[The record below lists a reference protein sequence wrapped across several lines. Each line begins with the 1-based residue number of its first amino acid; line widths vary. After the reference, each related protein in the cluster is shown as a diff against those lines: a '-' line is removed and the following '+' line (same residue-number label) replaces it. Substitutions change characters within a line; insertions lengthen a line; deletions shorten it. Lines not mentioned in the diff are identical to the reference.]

1 MEPTTPILPVEKWA
15 DYKKRPLLIAGPCS
29 AETEEQVINTARE
42 LAAIGEVNIFRA
54 GLWKPRTR
62 PGTFEGVGSLGLP
75 WLKRVQQ
82 ETGMPVATE
91 VANAKHVYEALK
103 YGIDYI
109 WIGARSSANPF
120 VVQEIA
126 ESLEGAK
133 VGVLIKNPVNP
144 DLDLWIGAIE
154 RVRKAG
160 VTRIAAIHRGF
171 SNYEKTQY
179 RNIPHWQLAV
189 DLKQQFPELPMIC
202 DPSHITGNASMLY
215 DVSQKSMDLN
225 YDGLMIE
232 THIDPENAWSDAAQ
246 QVTPNELREIIS
258 RLIMR
263 SPVSTDKGFLDV
275 LGELRS
281 QIDLLD
287 DQLLNIMEQR
297 MNVAKTIAKYKKD
310 NSITILQTRRWNEI
324 VKKSVAKGE
333 SKGLSSEFVENMF
346 KAIHTESISHQTR
359 VMNSPETIDLPK
371 KQ

>member
-1 MEPTTPILPVEKWA
+1 MEITTPILPIQEWA
-15 DYKKRPLLIAGPCS
+15 DYKQRPLLVAGPCS
-29 AETEEQVINTARE
+29 AETEEQVIDTARE
-42 LAAIGEVNIFRA
+42 LAGLGKVDIFRA

-62 PGTFEGVGSLGLP
+62 PGSFEGVGSKGLP
-75 WLKRVQQ
+75 WLKRVRD

-103 YGIDYI
+103 YGVDYI
-109 WIGARSSANPF
+109 WIGARSSSSPF

-144 DLDLWIGAIE
+144 DLELWIGAIE

-160 VTRIAAIHRGF
+160 INRVAAIHRGF

-202 DPSHITGNASMLY
+202 DPSHITGNAAMLY
-215 DVSQKSMDLN
+215 DVSQKAMDLN

-232 THIDPENAWSDAAQ
+232 THINPRQAWSDAAQ
-246 QVTPNELREIIS
+246 QITPNELKEIIG
-258 RLIMR
+258 RIIMR
-263 SPVSTDKGFLDV
+263 SPVSTDKSFLDV

-297 MNVAKTIAKYKKD
+297 MNVAKIIAKYKKK
-310 NSITILQTRRWNEI
+310 NQITILQTSRWHEI
-324 VKKSVAKGE
+324 VKNSIDKGV
-333 SKGLSSEFVENMF
+333 SKGLSSEFVENLF
-346 KAIHTESISHQTR
+346 KVIHTESITQQTN
-359 VMNSPETIDLPK
+359 VMKEPERPAG
-371 KQ
+371 

>member
-1 MEPTTPILPVEKWA
+1 MEITTPILPIQEWD
-15 DYKKRPLLIAGPCS
+15 DYKQRPLLIAGPCS
-29 AETEEQVINTARE
+29 AETEEQVIDTARE
-42 LAAIGEVNIFRA
+42 LSRLGRVDIFRA

-62 PGTFEGVGSLGLP
+62 PGAFEGVGSKGLP
-75 WLKRVQQ
+75 WLKRVRE

-103 YGIDYI
+103 YGVDYI
-109 WIGARSSANPF
+109 WIGARSSSSPF

-133 VGVLIKNPVNP
+133 IGVLIKNPVNP

-154 RVRKAG
+154 RVRKVG
-160 VTRIAAIHRGF
+160 ISRVAAVHRGF

-202 DPSHITGNASMLY
+202 DPSHITGNAAMLY
-215 DVSQKSMDLN
+215 DVSQKAMDLN

-232 THIDPENAWSDAAQ
+232 THINPVQAWSDASQ
-246 QVTPNELREIIS
+246 QITPNELQEIMS
-258 RLIMR
+258 RMIMR
-263 SPVSTDKGFLDV
+263 SPVSTDKSFLDV

-287 DQLLNIMEQR
+287 DQLLNTMEQR
-297 MNVAKTIAKYKKD
+297 MNVARTIARYKKE
-310 NSITILQTRRWNEI
+310 NHITILQTSRWNEI
-324 VKKSVAKGE
+324 VKNSVVKGAN
-333 SKGLSSEFVENMF
+333 KGLSNEFIENLF
-346 KAIHTESISHQTR
+346 KAIHTESISQQTR
-359 VMNSPETIDLPK
+359 VMKET
-371 KQ
+371 QE